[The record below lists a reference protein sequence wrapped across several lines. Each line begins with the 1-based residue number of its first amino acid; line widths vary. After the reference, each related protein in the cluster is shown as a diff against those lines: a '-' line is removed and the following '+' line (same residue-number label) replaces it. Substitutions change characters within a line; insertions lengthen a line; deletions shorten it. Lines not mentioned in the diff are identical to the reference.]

1 MISDKQVQQVY
12 RLYGSQAKVKMGK
25 IEKGQEPG
33 AVDKVNLSTRGQE
46 IQLALQRI
54 KRRPYPPR
62 QGGSPPQR
70 HQSGTY
76 HVSGL
81 EVAEDAWRLI
91 VGAVCDS
98 EGGAMEE
105 AQRTSVSAV

>member
-1 MISDKQVQQVY
+1 MMNSDKQVQQVY

-54 KRRPYPPR
+54 KATPDIR
-62 QGGSPPQR
+62 QDR
-70 HQSGTY
+70 VEALRNAIKSGTY

-81 EVAEDAWRLI
+81 EVAEKMLGRL
-91 VGAVCDS
+91 
-98 EGGAMEE
+98 
-105 AQRTSVSAV
+105 SVERSLR

>member
-1 MISDKQVQQVY
+1 MMISDKQVQQVY

-54 KRRPYPPR
+54 KATPDIR
-62 QGGSPPQR
+62 QDR
-70 HQSGTY
+70 VEALRNAIKSGPY

-81 EVAEDAWRLI
+81 EVAEKMLGRLI
-91 VGAVCDS
+91 VDRS
-98 EGGAMEE
+98 L
-105 AQRTSVSAV
+105 R